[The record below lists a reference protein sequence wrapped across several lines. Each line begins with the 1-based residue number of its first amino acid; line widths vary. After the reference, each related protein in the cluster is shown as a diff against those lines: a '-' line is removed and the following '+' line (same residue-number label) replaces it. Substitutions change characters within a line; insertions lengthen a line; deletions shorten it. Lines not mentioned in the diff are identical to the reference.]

1 MSTIFKFLPK
11 NYPYHLST
19 LSKDFPS
26 IYVDLSLGHITEM
39 DIKNLAYIFLWD
51 SGLPNLNKMEDF

>member
-11 NYPYHLST
+11 NYPYCLST

-39 DIKNLAYIFLWD
+39 DIKNLAYFPVGFRLAK
-51 SGLPNLNKMEDF
+51 PK